1 MARRPRRNHSNDFK
15 AKVALAAI
23 KAEKTLAELSAEFDV
38 HQNQI
43 IDWKNQ
49 LISASSQAFD
59 QSKAPTEP
67 PIDLKK
73 LHAKIGE
80 QALEIDFFRRC
91 VEETGPLQP
100 QKLIDDSLQI
110 SVSKQAQ
117 LLKVSRGCYYYR
129 PKPVSASDLK
139 LMRCMDELHMQYPF
153 AGSRMMR
160 DLLNRQGHHI
170 GRRHTRTLMKKMGIN
185 ALYCKPNLS
194 QANQAHRKYP
204 YLLKGLAIQRSNQVW
219 STDITYIPMAKG
231 FVYLC
236 AVIDWHSRKVLAHRV
251 SISMEVTFCI
261 ETLNEAIEKYG
272 RPEIFNTDQGSQ
284 FTSDAFIDVL
294 KSNDIQISMDGK
306 GRWVDNVMVERL
318 WRSVKYEEVY
328 LKAYSNVLDAKKQL
342 NAYFEFYNLKRPHS
356 SLDKMTPDEFYYDQ
370 LPQQNKVA

>member
-80 QALEIDFFRRC
+80 QALEIDFLEG
-91 VEETGPLQP
+91 VLKKLVLQP